1 MFESDQILSF
11 ENSNEQGTSFR
22 ASVCAEEKDQHGSK
36 MFAQEQW
43 DSDSDV
49 DFENASSRKSRKN
62 GNGKKNYKPHKDG
75 QNLAYYK
82 LSKNDLIHPIPNQKQ
97 ISTLAPR
104 TAAATTAARTA
115 ATILSTAIN
124 VENWV
129 ELSEKNRLRRV
140 LKGDLPT
147 CSFFAF

>member
-1 MFESDQILSF
+1 M
-11 ENSNEQGTSFR
+11 
-22 ASVCAEEKDQHGSK
+22 
-36 MFAQEQW
+36 
-43 DSDSDV
+43 

-115 ATILSTAIN
+115 ATILSTATTITSKKKRVKKRKATLPN
-124 VENWV
+124 GGASN
-129 ELSEKNRLRRV
+129 KNII
-140 LKGDLPT
+140 
-147 CSFFAF
+147 